1 MEGGVK
7 GSIHSDIGFYVGD
20 ICYVLSEE
28 HYHGFWGKRNEYK
41 DGVYKID
48 EKGLGFAVAGTA
60 YGDGNYSDK
69 RCNIYGVDAGVIG
82 LVPLELV
89 KEDADLELGMV
100 FKGEGEA
107 VIEADGGVFDIT
119 LPGDK
124 QIMIDTGFD
133 ED

>member
-82 LVPLELV
+82 
-89 KEDADLELGMV
+89 MV

>member
-1 MEGGVK
+1 MEGRIK
-7 GSIHSDIGFYVGD
+7 CSIHSDIGFYIGD
-20 ICYVLSEE
+20 ICYVLSDE
-28 HYHGFWGKRNEYK
+28 HYHGFWGKRYEYK
-41 DGVYKID
+41 DGIYKID
-48 EKGLGFAVAGTA
+48 EKGLGFAVSGTS
-60 YGDGNYSDK
+60 YGDGSYSDQ
-69 RCNIYGVDAGVIG
+69 RGNVYEVDAGVIG

-89 KEDADLELGMV
+89 KEGADLELGMV

-119 LPGDK
+119 LPGGK